1 MPTSTSRLSYSDCF
15 EYFDQALADPLGL
28 AIGFEFSGD
37 ARQFRLRMNAARAL
51 DREENALV
59 YASNPDHPLFGRSQY
74 DEFQLKLRQALGKT
88 YIVIERNSVR
98 VIEVIP
104 LSEIEEELRPVEQIV
119 EWKKPVE
126 VLKLT
131 DRRV

>member
-1 MPTSTSRLSYSDCF
+1 
-15 EYFDQALADPLGL
+15 L

-59 YASNPDHPLFGRSQY
+59 YAATPDHPLFGRSQY
-74 DEFQLKLRQALGKT
+74 DELQLKLRQANGKT
-88 YIVIERNSVR
+88 YIVIERNGVR
-98 VIEVIP
+98 VLEVIP
-104 LSEIEEELRPVEQIV
+104 LSEVMEEMRPVEEQI

-126 VLKLT
+126 VLRLT
-131 DRRV
+131 DRRF